1 MKHQSDTYY
10 SKEANTSQHK
20 YPGQVWTK
28 RWWVTCKENLQ
39 FVRWSIRF
47 ASCSLHFLKWLNPQ
61 LYVKE
66 KLVLLIFHRTF
77 HLEHNSIIKHCTHNK
92 ASFYFSK
99 WCQDTKLQMHMHL
112 QLSHLRIPMA
122 INASCV
128 TVLET
133 IYISKLVHRLRF
145 TKFYEKNSKGK
156 VWLDYTGLK
165 QKWRAERILM
175 GSSSSRNHTYCTA
188 SDSGWLWQHT
198 PHQAFL
204 PVQIKRIY

>member
-10 SKEANTSQHK
+10 SKEANPSQHK

-47 ASCSLHFLKWLNPQ
+47 ASRSLHVLKWLNPQ
-61 LYVKE
+61 LCVKE
-66 KLVLLIFHRTF
+66 KLVLVIFHRTF

-92 ASFYFSK
+92 VSFYFSK
-99 WCQDTKLQMHMHL
+99 WCQDTKLHMHMHL
-112 QLSHLRIPMA
+112 QLSHLRILMA
-122 INASCV
+122 INASSV

-145 TKFYEKNSKGK
+145 TKFYGK
-156 VWLDYTGLK
+156 IVK
-165 QKWRAERILM
+165 ERF
-175 GSSSSRNHTYCTA
+175 G
-188 SDSGWLWQHT
+188 
-198 PHQAFL
+198 
-204 PVQIKRIY
+204 

>member
-39 FVRWSIRF
+39 FVRWSIWF

-92 ASFYFSK
+92 ASFYLPRHQTSDAHAFAIIPPQNSHGNK
-99 WCQDTKLQMHMHL
+99 RKL
-112 QLSHLRIPMA
+112 
-122 INASCV
+122 C
-128 TVLET
+128 
-133 IYISKLVHRLRF
+133 
-145 TKFYEKNSKGK
+145 
-156 VWLDYTGLK
+156 
-165 QKWRAERILM
+165 
-175 GSSSSRNHTYCTA
+175 YCTGNYLHFKTGA
-188 SDSGWLWQHT
+188 SPKVYKILWE
-198 PHQAFL
+198 
-204 PVQIKRIY
+204 K